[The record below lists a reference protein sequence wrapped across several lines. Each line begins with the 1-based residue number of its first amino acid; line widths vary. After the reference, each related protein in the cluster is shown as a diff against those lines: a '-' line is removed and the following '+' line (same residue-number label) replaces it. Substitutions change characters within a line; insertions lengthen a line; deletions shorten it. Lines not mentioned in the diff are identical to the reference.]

1 MARATTCHLIDE
13 ATTEFAAWAERLLQK
28 GDFAAQQQLS
38 RRLGAHPNGDRAEF
52 GFWVPEL
59 NDQPI
64 DTDSIFLEIF
74 TPLGPIDYGSTER
87 AQFQRDRVPV
97 TLRGDYIWAVLS
109 GLRVGNRDSFGSFYQ
124 LVYAGAEGKERV
136 IYDPLAYSLPFG
148 VYAPAELYD
157 FDRLD
162 FERHDRDYFR
172 RRGSGDDEATPRF
185 GPPTN
190 ILQLHVPTAT
200 QAGTLKGLAGLY
212 EAIAQKIEQGELLTP
227 TEQNY
232 VGYDAVQ
239 LMPVEPVIE
248 YEDDT
253 AFWRLEPAS
262 NSDSDDSDDSDDT
275 VSVTLAKLDM
285 TNWGYDVVIAG
296 SSAVNPVLLETGR
309 PDELA
314 DFAAVLHNFP
324 GKPIQLIFDV
334 VYGHADNQGL
344 KVLNGHYFS
353 GPNMYG
359 QDLNYQHRVVRAIL
373 LEMQRRK
380 VNFGADGVRV
390 DGAQDFKYWD
400 AKAHELKYD
409 DLYLQQMSDTE
420 QEVADARYLPWM
432 IFEDGRPWPRED
444 WETASTYRAVI
455 AQQPHTFQWGP
466 LTFAHN
472 TPHLNG
478 FWNSKWWRIEE
489 IVSVGAHWISG
500 CANHDTMRRGYQI
513 DLRKPINPRMGR
525 SLFEIMRRSYDH
537 PAASL
542 LTYGLFPGVP
552 MEFVHATMHAPWA
565 FIRNTDYRYSIKVVA
580 EEAGF
585 LDWQVDE
592 HHFHQDVF
600 PRLKKMGFEDLSELR
615 RFATSLL
622 QAVVDTEYDLDAI
635 VMMLDEADPPLAG
648 PEPSITMLRDYAR
661 AFMDDLH
668 EYCNAMR
675 FAHELNPEQTSFNL
689 RLRNFR
695 RSHPWLMENLRDNE
709 GFSRIVYEDGST
721 LFYGLRTSPDE
732 SEQVLFVAN
741 MEGEPITLSPLELDL
756 PTLEH
761 NGWRF
766 ELISPNTQVGGPHEP
781 LTLTDAEGVLL
792 YRQLS

>member
-1 MARATTCHLIDE
+1 MAQATACHLIDE
-13 ATTEFAAWAERLLQK
+13 ATAELAAWAERLLKQ
-28 GDFAAQQQLS
+28 GGFAAQQQLS
-38 RRLGAHPNGDRAEF
+38 RHLGAHPSGDRAEF

-59 NDQPI
+59 NEQSI
-64 DTDSIFLEIF
+64 DPKTVFLEVF
-74 TPLGPIDYGSTER
+74 TPLEAIDYETASQAR
-87 AQFQRDRVPV
+87 FQRDRLPV
-97 TLRGDYIWAVLS
+97 SLYGDYVWAVAS
-109 GLRVGNRDSFGSFYQ
+109 GLRVGSRDAFGSLYQ
-124 LVYAGAEGKERV
+124 LVYTNARGNEKV

-148 VYAPAELYD
+148 VFAPAELYD

-162 FERHDRDYFR
+162 FERYDRDYFR
-172 RRGSGDDEATPRF
+172 RRGSGDEEVLERF

-200 QAGTLKGLAGLY
+200 RAGTLKGLTGLY
-212 EAIAQKIEQGELLTP
+212 QAIAQKIEQGEILTP

-253 AFWRLEPAS
+253 VFWKPLPAAS
-262 NSDSDDSDDSDDT
+262 NASEDVT
-275 VSVTLAKLDM
+275 VTLNRPNM

-296 SSAVNPVLLETGR
+296 SAAVNPVLLETGR

-314 DFAAVLHNFP
+314 DFAAMLHNFP

-344 KVLNGHYFS
+344 KVLNSHYFS

-359 QDLNYQHRVVRAIL
+359 QDLNYQHPVVRAIL

-400 AKAHELKYD
+400 AAAHELKYD
-409 DLYLQQMSDTE
+409 DLYLQQMSDIE
-420 QEVADARYLPWM
+420 QVVADARYLPWM

-455 AQQPHTFQWGP
+455 EAQPHTFQWGP

-489 IVSVGAHWISG
+489 IVSVGDHWISG
-500 CANHDTMRRGYQI
+500 CANHDTLRRGYQI
-513 DLRKPINPRMGR
+513 DLRKPINQRMGR
-525 SLFEIMRRSYDH
+525 SMFEIMRRSYDH

-565 FIRNTDYRYSIKVVA
+565 FIRNTDYRYGIKVVA

-600 PRLKKMGFEDLSELR
+600 QRLKGMGFSDLSELR

-622 QAVVDTEYDLDAI
+622 QAVIDTEYDLNAM
-635 VMMLDEADPPLAG
+635 VATLKEADPPLAG
-648 PEPSITMLRDYAR
+648 PEPSILMLRDYAR

-668 EYCNAMR
+668 DYCNAMR

-695 RSHPWLMENLRDNE
+695 RAHPWLMDNLRDDE
-709 GFSRIVYEDGST
+709 HFSRIVYEDGST
-721 LFYGLRTSPDE
+721 LFYGLRTSPDG
-732 SEQVLFVAN
+732 SEQILFVAN
-741 MEGEPITLSPLELDL
+741 MEGEPVTLTPLELEI

-761 NGWRF
+761 NDWRF
-766 ELISPNTQVGGPHEP
+766 ELVSPNTSVGGPHEP
-781 LTLTDAEGVLL
+781 VTLTDAEGVLL
-792 YRQLS
+792 YRQLR